1 MGQPERDDRITVVPP
16 VRVNGGPQ
24 TFRTI
29 VGDQGSGEFTWTYV
43 EVDHYSSLPAENG
56 DTGARWEVVVQFADE
71 GRTWARGW
79 DTPAADALRAA
90 VALTR
95 DA

>member
-29 VGDQGSGEFTWTYV
+29 VGDQGSGEF
-43 EVDHYSSLPAENG
+43 YSSLPAENG